1 MVGESA
7 SPPLCYTRRMST
19 APYSAGLSEV
29 ADGLHAYLQPPGAWG
44 LSNSG
49 FVQGD
54 GASLL
59 VDTLYDRPRTEAL
72 LDAIA
77 RVAPGVAV
85 DTVVNTH
92 ANGDHCWGNGV
103 LPSATEIIASAKG
116 AAEMEELPPAQLGKL
131 VKASKA
137 SLKYGLP
144 ANLLL
149 RLIGTLGPAHFK
161 QIPAAA
167 PFVVHAFGAYDF
179 DSVTLRPPT
188 RTFEGALSLD
198 VGGRAVELVE
208 VGPAHTKGD
217 VLVHV
222 PDAKVVFTGD
232 ILFAD
237 AHPILWAGPYRN
249 WIAACDRILAWEPD
263 VVVPG
268 HGPLATTKHVRECR
282 DYLAYVLAES
292 RARHAAGMSAD
303 DAARD
308 IALDGFSH
316 WSESERIV
324 ANVHMAY
331 AEISDTPPPEAIPL
345 FAAMAAYWAER
356 R

>member
-1 MVGESA
+1 
-7 SPPLCYTRRMST
+7 MSK
-19 APYSAGLSEV
+19 APYSAGLTEV
-29 ADGLHAYLQPPGAWG
+29 GDGLHAYLQPPGAWG
-44 LSNSG
+44 LSNAGLVS
-49 FVQGD
+49 GD

-59 VDTLYDRPRTEAL
+59 VDTLYDRPRTESL
-72 LDAIA
+72 LEAIA
-77 RVAPGVAV
+77 RVAPGAPVG
-85 DTVVNTH
+85 TVVNTH

-103 LPSATEIIASAKG
+103 LPPDTEIIASTRG
-116 AAEMEELPPAQLGKL
+116 AAEMEELPPAQLAKL
-131 VKASKA
+131 VNASKA
-137 SLKYGLP
+137 SLKFGAP
-144 ANLLL
+144 VNLLL
-149 RLIGTLGPAHFK
+149 RLLGTLGPAHFK
-161 QIPAAA
+161 DIPAAA

-179 DSVTLRPPT
+179 ASVTLRTPT
-188 RTFEGALSLD
+188 RTFDESLTLD

-208 VGPAHTKGD
+208 VGPAHTQGD

-222 PDAKVVFTGD
+222 PDSKTVFTGD

-237 AHPILWAGPYRN
+237 AHPILWAGPFAN
-249 WIAACDRILAWEPD
+249 WIAACDRILAWEPE

-268 HGPLATTKHVRECR
+268 HGPLATAQHVRECR

-292 RARHAAGMSAD
+292 KKRHAAGMSAE

-331 AEISDTPPPEAIPL
+331 AEITRTPPPDAIPL
-345 FAAMAAYWAER
+345 FAAMAAYWLEHR
-356 R
+356 